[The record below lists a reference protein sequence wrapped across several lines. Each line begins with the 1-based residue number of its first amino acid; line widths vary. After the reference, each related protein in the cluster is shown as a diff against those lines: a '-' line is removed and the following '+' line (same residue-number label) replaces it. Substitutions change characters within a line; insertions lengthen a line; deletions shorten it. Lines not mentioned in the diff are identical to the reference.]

1 MTRPAFPERRW
12 RPGYAALAAIVLL
25 AEIGIALFVRD
36 RWVRP
41 HGGDVLAVILVYVAV
56 RAVTRWSVGTA
67 SAVALGIAV
76 AVELGQYVGI
86 LRIVGLDHVPVVR
99 VVMGT
104 GFDPAD
110 FVSYGIGG
118 AIVVI
123 VEWLRRR

>member
-1 MTRPAFPERRW
+1 MIRPAFPERRW

-56 RAVTRWSVGTA
+56 RAVTRWSVGT
-67 SAVALGIAV
+67 SVTVALGVAV

-86 LRIVGLDHVPVVR
+86 LRRIGLDHVPVVR

-118 AIVVI
+118 LIVVV
-123 VEWLRRR
+123 VERLRRR

>member
-12 RPGYAALAAIVLL
+12 RPGYAVLAAIVLIV
-25 AEIGIALFVRD
+25 EIGIALFVRD
-36 RWVRP
+36 RWIRP

-56 RAVTRWSVGTA
+56 RAVTRWSVGT
-67 SAVALGIAV
+67 SVTVALGVAV

-86 LRIVGLDHVPVVR
+86 LRMVGLEHVAVVR

-110 FVSYGIGG
+110 FVSYGMGG
-118 AIVVI
+118 AIVAV